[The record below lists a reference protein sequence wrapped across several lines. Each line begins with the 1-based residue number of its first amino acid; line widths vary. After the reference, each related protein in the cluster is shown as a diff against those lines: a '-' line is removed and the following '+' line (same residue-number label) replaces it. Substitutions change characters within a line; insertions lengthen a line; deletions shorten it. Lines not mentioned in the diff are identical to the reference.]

1 MKVLHVTQPVEA
13 GTANVVK
20 TLVRSDLDSGH
31 EVTIGCPASP
41 LTAWAQ
47 QQGALTL
54 DLPMSRSLSFGDL
67 RAAKALRRSMASVD
81 VVVLHSSKAGA
92 IGRATARTRRKASR
106 PKVIF
111 YPHGWSWLVPG
122 RASSLYRTI
131 ERILAPSADA
141 IVAVSSYEATL
152 GSQVLSSRGAGRL
165 ITIRNGVDLEA
176 FTPVGPAI
184 EVGTTPTVV
193 CVGRLCEQKGQ
204 DLLIGA
210 LTDERLGEVNVILVG
225 EGPARASLEQ
235 QADVLGVSTR
245 VEFVGFTDPRPFYR
259 SEAVVVMPSRWEGF
273 SLVTLEAMA
282 CGANLLASV
291 PAAADFVDGQGIRV
305 MPELSTVAIV
315 TNLVKV
321 FENRSEDPVWRVLA
335 RKQIEDS
342 YSWEKILPQYE
353 ALIAGLFQERS

>member
-1 MKVLHVTQPVEA
+1 VKVLHVTQPVEA

-54 DLPMSRSLSFGDL
+54 DLPMSRLLSFGDL
-67 RAAKALRRSMASVD
+67 RAATALRRSMASVD
-81 VVVLHSSKAGA
+81 VVVLHSSKAGT

-106 PKVIF
+106 PKVVF

-122 RASSLYRTI
+122 RASNLYRKI
-131 ERILAPSADA
+131 ERVLAPSADV

-152 GSQVLSSRGAGRL
+152 GSQVLSSRGVDRL
-165 ITIRNGVDLEA
+165 TTLRNGVDHEV
-176 FTPVGPAI
+176 FSPNGPAI
-184 EVGTTPTVV
+184 EVGSTPTVV

-210 LTDERLGEVNVILVG
+210 LTDERLGDVNVILVG
-225 EGPARASLEQ
+225 EGPARAELER
-235 QADVLGVSTR
+235 QADVLGVSAR

-282 CGANLLASV
+282 CGANLLASA
-291 PAAADFVDGQGIRV
+291 PAAADFTDGNGIRV
-305 MPELSTVAIV
+305 MTQLSSTAIAAD
-315 TNLVKV
+315 LVEIFGNPTAAAERRKA
-321 FENRSEDPVWRVLA
+321 A
-335 RKQIEDS
+335 RALIEAS
-342 YSWEKILPQYE
+342 YSWAEILPRYQS
-353 ALIAGLFQERS
+353 LISSSSGAR